1 MYHTCNSLITCIIPA
16 FACYRCCIL
25 HSVIQLLCSPTV
37 GIFLSPNFWPR
48 NAGSAHPS
56 APHLHQCLPAVSRLS
71 LRCQPQLTSWIL
83 CYPRPSG
90 KHPPYVHGDRPHLD
104 LYRHPQQ
111 VIHKNFKISRIR
123 NFYMRKVKFTQDSF
137 DEKLSAILSEFPML
151 DVCPPSCVKPRL
163 WSNSA
168 TYIGPA
174 SVLVIP
180 DERIVRQESLQACP
194 RPITHRA
201 APHRP
206 GCKRLRPATE
216 VWRQLVPV
224 QTVEKGGS
232 RPVRSM
238 PFPSPVKGSLMKVRK
253 IHP

>member
-1 MYHTCNSLITCIIPA
+1 MQC
-16 FACYRCCIL
+16 
-25 HSVIQLLCSPTV
+25 
-37 GIFLSPNFWPR
+37 
-48 NAGSAHPS
+48 SAHPS

-174 SVLVIP
+174 PVLVIP